1 MKGARVAEI
10 PRIIRC
16 SAAEPFG
23 VKNTSDVVFDDYIIR
38 HTPFEGMTLGSP
50 SEVACYPPV
59 LLPQGFCQLN
69 FALSY
74 P

>member
-1 MKGARVAEI
+1 MKGARGAEI

-23 VKNTSDVVFDDYIIR
+23 VKNSSDVVFDDYIIR

-59 LLPQGFCQLN
+59 LLPPGIL
-69 FALSY
+69 
-74 P
+74 